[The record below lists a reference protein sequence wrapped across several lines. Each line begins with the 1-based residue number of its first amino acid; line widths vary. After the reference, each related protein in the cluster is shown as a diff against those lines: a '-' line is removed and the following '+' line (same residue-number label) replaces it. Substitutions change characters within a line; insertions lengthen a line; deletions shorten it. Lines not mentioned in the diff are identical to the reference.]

1 MKLELDK
8 SHWIRVTLGDVA
20 SSSKEKVDPASGDV
34 ERYIA
39 GEHMDSDQLRLAR
52 WGDVSEVDLG
62 PAFHRRFRPGQ
73 VLYGSRRTYLRK
85 VAVADFEGVCA
96 NTTFVIESKDKRV
109 LLQEF
114 LPFVLTSERFHA
126 FAIAESKGSVN
137 PYVNWSDIARYEFSL
152 PPLDEQKRLVDLLWA
167 VETCRRHEERC
178 LSSTVHARSA
188 LRDSLVDRM
197 VTGDTIPFSET
208 WSRSPESGWSAAP
221 VDQETGWFVLSLSAI
236 GPEGYRPGQLKS
248 IPHSL
253 KATSTRLSQGD
264 LLISRANTMDAVG
277 RVARFEEDRDDVSF
291 PDTMMRVSLVDDVLT
306 EFAALVL
313 SSAHGR
319 RQMRRTAAG
328 SATSMVKINRK
339 SLGGFAFPKVD
350 LRAQEWAVAH
360 VNRLDEGVQ
369 LQENVTMAARRLQ
382 RRLLDEV
389 FGDD

>member
-152 PPLDEQKRLVDLLWA
+152 PPITEQQRIADLLWTLEQHQQACTKLSCQLSTFASQWIWLVRQEHSEVKFVRDVATVKNGQNYPRSMQDGRSGDVPFFKVADLDAPGNERYLTNPSGWISQEDVLSLNADVLPEGA
-167 VETCRRHEERC
+167 VVTARVGAAIRLERRRA
-178 LSSTVHARSA
+178 VRVP
-188 LRDSLVDRM
+188 SLVDENHLVIR
-197 VTGDTIPFSET
+197 
-208 WSRSPESGWSAAP
+208 P
-221 VDQETGWFVLSLSAI
+221 VDVDPEYLLAVLTETKLASASNDGVVPSLNQKIVGDVPLPLLDPEHERYVGNAYSAI
-236 GPEGYRPGQLKS
+236 GDARE
-248 IPHSL
+248 
-253 KATSTRLSQGD
+253 TSRLE
-264 LLISRANTMDAVG
+264 SRRLMH
-277 RVARFEEDRDDVSF
+277 
-291 PDTMMRVSLVDDVLT
+291 L
-306 EFAALVL
+306 
-313 SSAHGR
+313 
-319 RQMRRTAAG
+319 
-328 SATSMVKINRK
+328 RK
-339 SLGGFAFPKVD
+339 SLLAEIF
-350 LRAQEWAVAH
+350 
-360 VNRLDEGVQ
+360 EGS
-369 LQENVTMAARRLQ
+369 
-382 RRLLDEV
+382 
-389 FGDD
+389 